1 MLKRLVIGLVL
12 GLIVGGVVAAALV
25 RAGFMGFDTSPLGPA
40 AAYLAAAITGALTG
54 LIAGKAIWSADGK
67 IEAGLKSIFGALLAA
82 GGMFALRKWLHVE
95 LDLSKLQVAEG
106 AAEIGQLPVVSLPLL
121 AAVLGAFFELD
132 NTGPA
137 PEPKAGKAL
146 TGARGNTR
154 VRVDDDAHVAD
165 ESEALDDASL
175 AKKRR

>member
-1 MLKRLVIGLVL
+1 MLKRLFLGLVL
-12 GLIVGGVVAAALV
+12 GLLVGSVVAAALV
-25 RAGFMGFDTSPLGPA
+25 RAGFMAFDTSPFGPA
-40 AAYLAAAITGALTG
+40 SAYLAAAITGALTG

-67 IEAGLKSIFGALLAA
+67 IEAGLKAIFGALLAA
-82 GGMFALRKWLHVE
+82 GGMFALRKWLHLE

-132 NTGPA
+132 NMGPA

-146 TGARGNTR
+146 AGAGANAR
-154 VRVDDDAHVAD
+154 VRVRTKAEAAD
-165 ESEALDDASL
+165 ESDELDDASL